1 MPLFLSA
8 GRLYQIRMM
17 VEFSGANRG
26 YCYVKYSS
34 PTEAEEARAKLNSL
48 MVRPGV
54 WMACNKSVDNKKIS
68 VKTVPPLQQG
78 LTDHQIL
85 QEMRKFV
92 QGVLEV
98 KRIDIRWLEVSSVTL
113 FNCLGKSLDESKTH
127 TSLFLMAC

>member
-1 MPLFLSA
+1 MVPVFLSA

-26 YCYVKYSS
+26 YCYVKYAN

-68 VKTVPPLQQG
+68 VKTVPPLKQD
-78 LTDHQIL
+78 LTEQQIL
-85 QEMRKFV
+85 QEMQRV
-92 QGVLEV
+92 VDGVIGV
-98 KRIDIRWLEVSSVTL
+98 KRLDIRWLEVSWRPFL
-113 FNCLGKSLDESKTH
+113 KGRGFRKSLR
-127 TSLFLMAC
+127 LV